1 MSRVCEDGQ
10 EHLTAETGVGLGAR
24 RSLSLVR
31 LGAVQMP
38 RWSLLESLQETEK
51 VGRECR
57 RVNKNAFV
65 RKQTPALAFTYN
77 SRHCVFPS
85 VSVSGL
91 PIPIAGIACSRLA
104 GQRKRYLGAQLHAIS
119 VGRTIDRG
127 GFGQLAQLLVC
138 VPSAGRTISRAEARA
153 ADKRNYG

>member
-91 PIPIAGIACSRLA
+91 PIPIVGGGTVGR
-104 GQRKRYLGAQLHAIS
+104 IS
-119 VGRTIDRG
+119 VC
-127 GFGQLAQLLVC
+127 VC
-138 VPSAGRTISRAEARA
+138 ISRVSVPQPSSDTFHQGSPEGSESCARI
-153 ADKRNYG
+153 